1 MCVMCQAG
9 PEIVAGV
16 PVAGLALAR
25 LRMALRRVRDADE
38 ADDRDVAE
46 AAAATR

>member
-25 LRMALRRVRDADE
+25 LRMALRRGRE